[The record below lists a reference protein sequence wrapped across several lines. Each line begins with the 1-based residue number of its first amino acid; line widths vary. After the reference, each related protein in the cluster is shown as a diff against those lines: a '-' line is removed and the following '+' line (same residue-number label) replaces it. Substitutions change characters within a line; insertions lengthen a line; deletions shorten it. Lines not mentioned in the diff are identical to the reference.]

1 MTLNRRFVDASS
13 GHIYTHLTYH
23 SCSWRSSMAEQR
35 FCKPAG
41 ASEPLVI
48 PMCYKGGGI
57 VSWDAVWWYRAARRH
72 NHGHSRDERLLT
84 GVVVEG
90 AAAEEHITTEK
101 TFADKPSLTWAW
113 EVEE

>member
-1 MTLNRRFVDASS
+1 
-13 GHIYTHLTYH
+13 
-23 SCSWRSSMAEQR
+23 MAEQR

-48 PMCYKGGGI
+48 PMGYKGGI
-57 VSWDAVWWYRAARRH
+57 VSWDAVWWYRAARR
-72 NHGHSRDERLLT
+72 HSRDERLLT

>member
-1 MTLNRRFVDASS
+1 MQA
-13 GHIYTHLTYH
+13 
-23 SCSWRSSMAEQR
+23 CWRLRTPRDSYGLQ
-35 FCKPAG
+35 
-41 ASEPLVI
+41 
-48 PMCYKGGGI
+48 GGGI
-57 VSWDAVWWYRAARRH
+57 VSWDAVWWYRAARR
-72 NHGHSRDERLLT
+72 HSRDERLLT